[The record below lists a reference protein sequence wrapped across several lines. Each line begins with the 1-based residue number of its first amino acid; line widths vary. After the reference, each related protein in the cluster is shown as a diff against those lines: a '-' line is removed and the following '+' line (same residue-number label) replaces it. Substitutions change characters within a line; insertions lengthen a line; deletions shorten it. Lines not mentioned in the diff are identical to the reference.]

1 MAVSTH
7 PDLPHKNVSRSGPL
21 TAAVTLIGVGMGG
34 FVDGI
39 VLHQILQWHNML
51 SAKLPPDTLLNSK
64 TNMFWDGMFH
74 AFVWIVTMTGIIM
87 LWQAAKDRA
96 VNLSNSLL
104 AGGLL
109 FGWGLFNVV
118 EGIIDHQLLVLH
130 NVREVSSN
138 PTAWNLGFLGI
149 SVVMLVVG
157 WMMIKKGRQAPT
169 LPDPGFRN

>member
-1 MAVSTH
+1 MAVST
-7 PDLPHKNVSRSGPL
+7 PTELPHKNVSRSGPI
-21 TAAVTLIGVGMGG
+21 TAAVTLLGVGMGG

-51 SAKLPPDTLLNSK
+51 SARIPPDTLLNSK

-74 AFVWIVTMTGIIM
+74 AFVWIVTMAGILM
-87 LWQAAKDRA
+87 LWQAVKDRN
-96 VNLSNSLL
+96 VNLSNNLL

-130 NVREVSSN
+130 NVREVSSSPN
-138 PTAWNLGFLGI
+138 AWNLGFLGI
-149 SVVMLVVG
+149 SVVMLVTG
-157 WMMIKKGRQAPT
+157 WMLIKKSRQAPS
-169 LPDPGFRN
+169 LPPPANRS

>member
-1 MAVSTH
+1 MA
-7 PDLPHKNVSRSGPL
+7 DLTDASPVPGKYAGPV
-21 TAAVTLIGVGMGG
+21 TAATTLIGVGMGG

-64 TNMFWDGMFH
+64 TNMFWDGIFH
-74 AFVWIVTMTGIIM
+74 AFVWIVTFIGILL
-87 LWQAAKDRA
+87 LWKAVKDPQ
-96 VNLSNSLL
+96 VNLSNRLF

-130 NVREVSSN
+130 NVRELSSN
-138 PTAWNLGFLGI
+138 PAVYNNGFLII
-149 SVVMLVVG
+149 SVVMLIVG
-157 WMMIKKGRQAPT
+157 WMMIKSGRRSSVSG
-169 LPDPGFRN
+169 D